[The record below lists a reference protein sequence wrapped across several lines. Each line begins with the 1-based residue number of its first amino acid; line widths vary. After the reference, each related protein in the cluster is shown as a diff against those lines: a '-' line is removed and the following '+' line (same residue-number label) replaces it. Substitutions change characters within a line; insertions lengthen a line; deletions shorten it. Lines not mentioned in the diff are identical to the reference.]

1 MSGLK
6 MKQQDT
12 KKVFWELRTCSRSFF
27 FILNREFGYPQEI
40 EEFAANPLAG
50 GIRLKGH
57 QCGMLWGATLA
68 VGAEAFRRHED
79 HGQAITSAII
89 ATQHLMESFSETTES
104 INCRDITG
112 CDFSSKRGIGQ
123 YLFSGKFLSCFSLAE
138 KWAPK
143 AIESAREGL
152 KAVQISPSQQSVSC
166 ASLVAQ
172 KMGASDEEKLM
183 VAGFAG
189 GLGLSGNACGAL
201 SAAIWMN
208 ALARRRKRVGSNEHV
223 KTTDKIEIMVPDGP
237 RATATIKA
245 FCSAT
250 DSKMLCHEIT
260 GQYFKTIEDHINFI
274 NNGGCAKLI
283 DVLAST

>member
-1 MSGLK
+1 MIK
-6 MKQQDT
+6 KDT
-12 KKVFWELRTCSRSFF
+12 KKVFWKLRTCSRSFF
-27 FILNREFGYPQEI
+27 FILNREFGYPKEI

-79 HGQAITSAII
+79 HNQAIAAAII
-89 ATQHLMESFSETTES
+89 ATQHLLESFSETTES

-112 CDFSSKRGIGQ
+112 CDFSSKRGIGK
-123 YLFSGKFLSCFSLAE
+123 YLFSGKFLSCFTLAD

-152 KAVQISPSQQSVSC
+152 ATVQTLPFQHPVSC
-166 ASLVAQ
+166 ASMVAQ
-172 KMGASDEEKLM
+172 KMGASDEEQLM

-208 ALARRRKRVGSNEHV
+208 ALARRRKRLDANEHEV
-223 KTTDKIEIMVPDGP
+223 LDCP
-237 RATATIKA
+237 RATATIEA

-260 GQYFKTIEDHINFI
+260 GQYFKTMDSHTDFI

-283 DVLAST
+283 DLLATT